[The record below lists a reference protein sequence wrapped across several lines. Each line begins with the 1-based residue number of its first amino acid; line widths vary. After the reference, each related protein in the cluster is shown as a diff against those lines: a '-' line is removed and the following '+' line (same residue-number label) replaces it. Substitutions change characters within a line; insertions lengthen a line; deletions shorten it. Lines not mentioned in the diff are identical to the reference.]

1 MLIMIRTFQKSSGC
15 HRRDQKIGEN
25 VIEELLDLRLA
36 DRTVK
41 KAR

>member
-1 MLIMIRTFQKSSGC
+1 MSPPRPE
-15 HRRDQKIGEN
+15 DWEN

-41 KAR
+41 KA